1 MLSKYSKNKVG
12 ICKINK
18 YFMRLCT
25 NAENE
30 IFGVET
36 SILHEIAN
44 IWNDEKLILFNISH
58 VTD

>member
-1 MLSKYSKNKVG
+1 
-12 ICKINK
+12 
-18 YFMRLCT
+18 MRLCT

-44 IWNDEKLILFNISH
+44 IWNDGKLILFNISH